1 MVLRCVDSNR
11 SIFIHF
17 QRTVELCFL
26 IRGVLYLPVFLACE
40 LVVHTHMHIH
50 NTFA

>member
-1 MVLRCVDSNR
+1 MDSAMR
-11 SIFIHF
+11 GFQSFHF

-40 LVVHTHMHIH
+40 LVVHTHMHVH